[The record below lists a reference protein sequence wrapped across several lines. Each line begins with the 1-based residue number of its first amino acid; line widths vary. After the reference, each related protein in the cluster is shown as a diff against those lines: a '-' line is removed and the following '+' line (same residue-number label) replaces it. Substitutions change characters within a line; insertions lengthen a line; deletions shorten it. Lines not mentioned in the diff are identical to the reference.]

1 MATKWRQEKGIED
14 NIEDSFVDVFPSW
27 RDQNESP
34 NVGYTSFICIPD
46 KEEFAMITNVRKR
59 G

>member
-1 MATKWRQEKGIED
+1 MEWFWD
-14 NIEDSFVDVFPSW
+14 IEDSFVDVFPYL

-34 NVGYTSFICIPD
+34 NVGYASVICIPD
-46 KEEFAMITNVRKR
+46 KEECGMSTNVRKH